1 MYTIQS
7 VSIEAAS
14 RSSANLKTTTTYS
27 SPVRKVAALFI
38 LRILRRILTKI
49 CDRVHAN
56 AMCVGMLQRGHVKSL
71 TSRKLPKQFTPS
83 IPRYRSYNVANQ
95 TMAKGIARKVINFL
109 HGDLSP
115 DSSSFSTHSSP
126 VSLPSRLLTSQH
138 CCYLLTSKQHQ
149 ESHRAEL
156 IQKISRP

>member
-7 VSIEAAS
+7 VSIEVAS
-14 RSSANLKTTTTYS
+14 RSSANLKTITTYS
-27 SPVRKVAALFI
+27 SPVRKVAAFCI
-38 LRILRRILTKI
+38 LPILRRLLTKI

-56 AMCVGMLQRGHVKSL
+56 AVCVGVLQRGHVKSS

-83 IPRYRSYNVANQ
+83 IPRYRSYNLANQ
-95 TMAKGIARKVINFL
+95 TMAKGIARKGMNFL
-109 HGDLSP
+109 HEDFGP
-115 DSSSFSTHSSP
+115 DSSSLSSHSST

-149 ESHRAEL
+149 ESHRAKL
-156 IQKISRP
+156 IKKIPRP